1 MPRLRRT
8 QFERPLGLT
17 YEFVAV
23 VIGVSQVG
31 LACLA
36 GVLDYSKLSRARSA
50 GAAVGPYEAT
60 GSARRLLSGE
70 LGASEVVTALRSAS
84 RNDTAQA
91 LVWLGMERV
100 RPIERAAL
108 VEMLRREPWVR
119 QTVEAATSLLWWK
132 RLAAARTLSL
142 IGGQSDRATILQL
155 LSDAHPAVQSAAT
168 ACLSRYADEELLIC
182 VIDGLSSASSAVR
195 TYQLGVLGGYASIV
209 GPMLLERIRPDA
221 PPHKLYAYIHAA
233 AVLQDAECMA
243 RVADLSTHA
252 HPEVRVAVARVLR
265 SRPGDTIHVKLLSML
280 RDPDW
285 RVRAQAARG
294 LSGINED
301 RTVRELARALMDS
314 NWWVRFRAGL
324 ALAAMG
330 PMGHAAL
337 SEALA
342 NSDRYAR
349 DMAMLVIGLSEA
361 SVAELSA
368 G

>member
-1 MPRLRRT
+1 M
-8 QFERPLGLT
+8 T
-17 YEFVAV
+17 YGFVAV
-23 VIGVSQVG
+23 VIGASQVG

-36 GVLDYSKLSRARSA
+36 AALDYSKRSRERTA
-50 GAAVGPYEAT
+50 GGFVGPYEAT
-60 GSARRLLSGE
+60 GSARRLLSDA
-70 LGASEVVTALRSAS
+70 LGATEVVAALRSAS

-100 RPIERAAL
+100 HPVERAAL
-108 VEMLRREPWVR
+108 AEMLRHEPWVR
-119 QTVEAATSLLWWK
+119 QTIDGAHSLLWWK

-142 IGGQSDRATILQL
+142 IGAERDRVTILHL
-155 LSDAHPAVQSAAT
+155 LSDGHPAVQSAAT
-168 ACLSRYADEELLIC
+168 ACLNRYADKELLVR

-195 TYQLGVLGGYASIV
+195 TYQLTVLGAYASLA

-233 AVLQDAECMA
+233 AELQDQECMA
-243 RVADLSTHA
+243 RVADLSTHP

-265 SRPGDTIHVKLLSML
+265 SKPGDAVHVKLLSML

-294 LSGINED
+294 LSEIDD
-301 RTVRELARALMDS
+301 RHTVQELARALADA

-324 ALAAMG
+324 ALAATG
-330 PMGHAAL
+330 PMGRAAL
-337 SEALA
+337 ADALA
-342 NSDRYAR
+342 HSDRYAR
-349 DMAMLVIGLSEA
+349 DMATLVIGLSEA